1 MIWKVIFIRLAKVL
15 SIMKKTEEMNEYLDW
30 YGVLLT
36 EKQQDI
42 CDLYFKE
49 DLSLSEISENYGISR
64 AAVLDTVKRSEKMLF
79 EYEKKMHLI
88 EKYHSRKQIYDK
100 IRKLNIKE
108 VNQYLDKIE
117 DLD

>member
-1 MIWKVIFIRLAKVL
+1 MISKAIFIRSARDL
-15 SIMKKTEEMNEYLDW
+15 SAMKKTEEMNEYLDW
-30 YGVLLT
+30 YGILLT
-36 EKQQDI
+36 QKQQDI

-49 DLSLSEISENYGISR
+49 DLSLSEISENYEISG
-64 AAVLDTVKRSEKMLF
+64 AVVLDTIKRSEKMLI
-79 EYEKKMHLI
+79 EYEKKMHLN

-108 VNQYLDKIE
+108 VNQYLEKIE

>member
-1 MIWKVIFIRLAKVL
+1 MISKAIFIRSARDL
-15 SIMKKTEEMNEYLDW
+15 SAMKKTEEMNEYLDW
-30 YGVLLT
+30 YGILLT
-36 EKQQDI
+36 QKQQDI

-49 DLSLSEISENYGISR
+49 DLSLSEISENYEISR
-64 AAVLDTVKRSEKMLF
+64 AAVLDTIKRSEKMLI

-108 VNQYLDKIE
+108 VNQYLEKIE